1 MEFKFYFVL
10 RGSFYPFHQGHLNL
24 FKAAKQYIWKLK
36 TFANSKY
43 DVDISMGKMYISPTH
58 YSSLLNKNG
67 LEKSTENVFKCD
79 TGTVYN
85 QNSKLLKV
93 S

>member
-1 MEFKFYFVL
+1 MEFKFNFVL

-36 TFANSKY
+36 TFVNSKY
-43 DVDISMGKMYISPTH
+43 EVTISMGKMYISPTH

-67 LEKSTENVFKCD
+67 LEKSMGNIFKCN
-79 TGTVYN
+79 TGTVYILG
-85 QNSKLLKV
+85 Q
-93 S
+93 

>member
-1 MEFKFYFVL
+1 MEFKFHFVL

-36 TFANSKY
+36 SFANSKY
-43 DVDISMGKMYISPTH
+43 SNVTISMGKMYISPTH
-58 YSSLLNKNG
+58 YSSLLNKNC
-67 LEKSTENVFKCD
+67 LEKSTDNILKCD
-79 TGTVYN
+79 TGTVYIRTR
-85 QNSKLLKV
+85 S

>member
-1 MEFKFYFVL
+1 MEFNYYFVL

-24 FKAAKQYIWKLK
+24 FKAAKQYIWNLK
-36 TFANSKY
+36 TFASSKY
-43 DVDISMGKMYISPTH
+43 EVTISMGKKYISPTH

-67 LEKSTENVFKCD
+67 LEKSTENIFKWD

-85 QNSKLLKV
+85 
-93 S
+93 

>member
-24 FKAAKQYIWKLK
+24 FKAAKQYIWNLK

-43 DVDISMGKMYISPTH
+43 GADISMGKMYISPTH

-67 LEKSTENVFKCD
+67 LEKSTENIFRCD
-79 TGTVYN
+79 KG
-85 QNSKLLKV
+85 QIFL
-93 S
+93 